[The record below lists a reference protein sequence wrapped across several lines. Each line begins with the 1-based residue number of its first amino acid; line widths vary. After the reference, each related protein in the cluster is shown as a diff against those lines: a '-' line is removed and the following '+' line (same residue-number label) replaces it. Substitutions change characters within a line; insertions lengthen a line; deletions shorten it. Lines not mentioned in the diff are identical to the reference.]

1 MKKLYILFFLT
12 IGFLANAQ
20 IINFPD
26 ANLKAKL
33 LSANSSNSI
42 AQDLLGNYIRIDTNL
57 DGNIQLSEAL
67 NVSYLDISFS
77 NIYSLEGIQNFLNL
91 IFFDCSNNQLTMFNA
106 QGLTNLQYLYCFDN
120 QITSLNV
127 QGLTNLTSLLCGF
140 NRLPSLNIQ
149 GLTNLSILD
158 CGYNQLTSLN
168 LKSLP
173 GLENVE
179 LRLNKISNL
188 KFKVRSKIY

>member
-77 NIYSLEGIQNFLNL
+77 NIYSLEGKLVKSSKSTFSVDKPALVPEISPVLCSTALATPVSSQN
-91 IFFDCSNNQLTMFNA
+91 A
-106 QGLTNLQYLYCFDN
+106 G
-120 QITSLNV
+120 
-127 QGLTNLTSLLCGF
+127 
-140 NRLPSLNIQ
+140 
-149 GLTNLSILD
+149 
-158 CGYNQLTSLN
+158 
-168 LKSLP
+168 
-173 GLENVE
+173 
-179 LRLNKISNL
+179 
-188 KFKVRSKIY
+188 